1 MQRINHMLS
10 PKKPSA
16 RWNFLQTIAAAVVI
30 TAGSLAA
37 VAMTDA
43 AVAKDQTSQDRPM
56 NADKAPMKIHD
67 VVLRVTSALTKG
79 DINSAQAAELILA
92 AQQKIKSMNAYAAYK
107 QELIADFKSG
117 KITREEIGSKL
128 DAHQKQ
134 LDTKMIKDFKERMN
148 AAVKGGTMS
157 SEEVRQV
164 WGIHKK
170 ISEQASKTITREDY
184 AAAQAKMQAMVDKGE
199 MTEQQMREKL
209 VWMRQM
215 IGKSEAADK
224 TITREDYAAA
234 QAKMQVMVEKGEI
247 TQAQMDERLMG
258 MRRMIGKS
266 KAAGKSITREDYAA
280 AQAKMQAMVDKGE
293 ITQAQ
298 MDERLMGMRRAIGKP
313 KATDKTITRE
323 DYATA
328 QAEMQAMVDK
338 GEITEEQMNARLNRM
353 RKMIARGNGS
363 SERREMSDE
372 CKELGRRIRTAV
384 GNGNMTS
391 EEARKLWEAEGCP

>member
-43 AVAKDQTSQDRPM
+43 AVAEDRTSQDRPM

-67 VVLRVTSALTKG
+67 VVLRVTTALTKG

-148 AAVKGGTMS
+148 AAVKSGTMS

-215 IGKSEAADK
+215 IGKSKATSK

-266 KAAGKSITREDYAA
+266 KVA
-280 AQAKMQAMVDKGE
+280 
-293 ITQAQ
+293 
-298 MDERLMGMRRAIGKP
+298 
-313 KATDKTITRE
+313 DKTITRE
-323 DYATA
+323 DYVKAE
-328 QAEMQAMVDK
+328 AEMKKMVAEGK
-338 GEITEEQMNARLNRM
+338 ITEDQMNARLNRM
-353 RKMIARGNGS
+353 RKMSARGGGN
-363 SERREMSDE
+363 SERREISDE
-372 CKELGRRIRTAV
+372 CMELGRRIRTAV
-384 GNGNMTS
+384 ENGDMTS
-391 EEARKLWEAEGCP
+391 EEARKLWNAEGCP

>member
-1 MQRINHMLS
+1 MQRINHMLY
-10 PKKPSA
+10 PKKSST
-16 RWNFLQTIAAAVVI
+16 RWGFLQTITAAVVI

-37 VAMTDA
+37 VSMTDA
-43 AVAKDQTSQDRPM
+43 AVTEDQTSQDRPM

-92 AQQKIKSMNAYAAYK
+92 AQQKIKSTNAYAAYK
-107 QELIADFKSG
+107 QELVADFKSG

-134 LDTKMIKDFKERMN
+134 LDTTMIKDFKERLN
-148 AAVKGGTMS
+148 AAVKSGSMN
-157 SEEVRQV
+157 SEEVRQI
-164 WGIHKK
+164 WGIHKR
-170 ISEQASKTITREDY
+170 ISKQTSKTITRQDYAAAQAEMQAMVDTGEITEQQMREKLVWMRQMIGKSKATDKTITREDY
-184 AAAQAKMQAMVDKGE
+184 AAAQAKMQAMVDTGE
-199 MTEQQMREKL
+199 ITQAQMDERLMGMRRTIGKSKSTDKTITREDYAAAQAEMQAMVDTGEITEQQMREKL

-215 IGKSEAADK
+215 IGKS
-224 TITREDYAAA
+224 
-234 QAKMQVMVEKGEI
+234 
-247 TQAQMDERLMG
+247 
-258 MRRMIGKS
+258 
-266 KAAGKSITREDYAA
+266 
-280 AQAKMQAMVDKGE
+280 
-293 ITQAQ
+293 
-298 MDERLMGMRRAIGKP
+298 

-328 QAEMQAMVDK
+328 QAKMQAMVDT
-338 GEITEEQMNARLNRM
+338 GEITEDQMNARLNRM
-353 RKMIARGNGS
+353 RKMIARGNGN

-391 EEARKLWEAEGCP
+391 EEARKLWEAEGCL

>member
-67 VVLRVTSALTKG
+67 VVLRVTTALTKG

-148 AAVKGGTMS
+148 AAVKSGTMS

-209 VWMRQM
+209 VWMRQ
-215 IGKSEAADK
+215 
-224 TITREDYAAA
+224 
-234 QAKMQVMVEKGEI
+234 
-247 TQAQMDERLMG
+247 
-258 MRRMIGKS
+258 MIGKS

-353 RKMIARGNGS
+353 RKMSARGGGN
-363 SERREMSDE
+363 SERREISDE
-372 CKELGRRIRTAV
+372 CMELGRRIRTAV
-384 GNGNMTS
+384 ENGDMTS
-391 EEARKLWEAEGCP
+391 EEARKLWNAEGCP